1 MRKFWQQQDIQHI
14 IFGEEPMLMIKLT
27 RPRYDYTDYE
37 NLKNY
42 RYITRLRDLYLQ
54 FLHCDLKTNKKFKLI
69 KFEDLK
75 TKNKETLKK
84 ISKFLKIK
92 FSNSQNYIP
101 SFNNKEWY
109 GSKIYKGHS
118 FKKSF
123 VSDSFNIDQ
132 DLNLFSKYDIFIL
145 EFVLLPF
152 LNKLNYKPISKVKNN
167 LGSHIVF
174 LFFLLLPTKF
184 GLKLFFSRLRIKTIK
199 NYVINAFLEIFNAK
213 QKKLL
218 F

>member
-1 MRKFWQQQDIQHI
+1 MKNDFKNEKILATTRHPTYNFWRRAYADDKIDQA
-14 IFGEEPMLMIKLT
+14 
-27 RPRYDYTDYE
+27 RYDYTDYE

-54 FLHCDLKTNKKFKLI
+54 FLYCDLKTNKKFKLI
-69 KFEDLK
+69 KFENLK
-75 TKNKETLKK
+75 TKNKETLEK

-118 FKKSF
+118 SKKSF

-132 DLNLFSKYDIFIL
+132 DLNLF
-145 EFVLLPF
+145 
-152 LNKLNYKPISKVKNN
+152 
-167 LGSHIVF
+167 
-174 LFFLLLPTKF
+174 
-184 GLKLFFSRLRIKTIK
+184 
-199 NYVINAFLEIFNAK
+199 
-213 QKKLL
+213 
-218 F
+218 